1 MNKILLVLGGS
12 SDMGQAL
19 IRRIHS
25 NYDKII
31 VHYNKNSAA
40 AEKLADEL
48 GDKIS
53 TVGADLNIAEDRCHL
68 INFLSEENNQ
78 PCHVVNMVSPKFVY
92 TRADKDDPNVFRNM
106 IESSLFAF
114 TEIMRPILKHMS
126 KNRYGKIVIMLSAYT
141 REFPPKYM
149 SAYVTAK
156 YALLGLM
163 KSLAADYSGKGICVN
178 GVSPDM
184 TETKFLSEIPNAA
197 IRMTADRSVMG
208 RLLSVD
214 EVAPTFEFLLSD
226 AADKITGQNI
236 FITGVK

>member
-12 SDMGQAL
+12 SDIGQAL

-31 VHYNKNSAA
+31 LHYNKNSSA
-40 AEKLADEL
+40 AENLADEL
-48 GDKIS
+48 KNKILPF
-53 TVGADLNIAEDRCHL
+53 GADLNIAGDVNLLTE
-68 INFLSEENNQ
+68 FVSKEENQ

-92 TRADKDDPNVFRNM
+92 TRADKDDPIAFRNM
-106 IESSLFAF
+106 TESSLFAF
-114 TEIMRPILKHMS
+114 TEIMRPVLRSMS
-126 KNRYGKIVIMLSAYT
+126 KKKYGKIVIMLSVCT
-141 REFPPKYM
+141 NGIPPKYM

-163 KSLAADYSGKGICVN
+163 RSLAADYADKGICIN
-178 GVSPDM
+178 GISPDM
-184 TETKFLSEIPNAA
+184 IETKFLDSIPDVAV
-197 IRMTADRSVMG
+197 RMTAEKSVMG

-214 EVAPTFEFLLSD
+214 EVVPAFEFLLSD

-236 FITGVK
+236 SVTGVK